1 MKPKRF
7 VTMIFLSVIL
17 VSIGLVL
24 AGAAGSESA
33 DPNAVPVPR
42 LSGVPAD
49 RVEWNAVEGH
59 SSNLEDCQEAVLR
72 ELVGATEEQWRQIGP
87 KLREF
92 EAVQRR
98 TQSSIGV
105 FAGGGAGF
113 GEASGVASSGR
124 NADSPRRSYQ
134 DAGRRRT
141 TAPRQSVR
149 PSAGTSPSISG
160 WLRPSE
166 RRAGGQIKEGERL
179 CEQLLGMIN
188 RADVSAEEIREKMAQ
203 LATYRRQAHEE
214 IKEAQQALR
223 LVVNRRQEA
232 MLILMGYLD

>member
-7 VTMIFLSVIL
+7 VTMIFRSVML

-33 DPNAVPVPR
+33 DPNAVPVPG

-98 TQSSIGV
+98 TQSSLGV

-113 GEASGVASSGR
+113 GGASGVATAALQAAAVMHKTVR
-124 NADSPRRSYQ
+124 AARRATE
-134 DAGRRRT
+134 DAGAAAQHPGSRSALRRAR
-141 TAPRQSVR
+141 VR
-149 PSAGTSPSISG
+149 PLRDGCDCPSAAP
-160 WLRPSE
+160 
-166 RRAGGQIKEGERL
+166 AGRS
-179 CEQLLGMIN
+179 M
-188 RADVSAEEIREKMAQ
+188 RVSACAS
-203 LATYRRQAHEE
+203 
-214 IKEAQQALR
+214 
-223 LVVNRRQEA
+223 NC
-232 MLILMGYLD
+232 LI

>member
-7 VTMIFLSVIL
+7 VTMIFRSVML

-33 DPNAVPVPR
+33 DPNAVPVPG

-49 RVEWNAVEGH
+49 RVEWNTLGGH

-113 GEASGVASSGR
+113 GGASGVASSGR
-124 NADSPRRSYQ
+124 NADSPRRRYR
-134 DAGRRRT
+134 DAGRRRA
-141 TAPRQSVR
+141 APGQPVR
-149 PSAGTSPSISG
+149 SSAGTSSSTSG
-160 WLRPSE
+160 WLRLPE
-166 RRAGGQIKEGERL
+166 RRAGGQVNEGERL
-179 CEQLLGMIN
+179 CKQLLDMIS
-188 RADVSAEEIREKMAQ
+188 RVDTTSEEIREKMAQ
-203 LATYRRQAHEE
+203 LEAYRRRADEDIAQA
-214 IKEAQQALR
+214 KQALR
-223 LVVNRRQEA
+223 QVVNRRQEA